1 MRRAE
6 SGGGMIQA
14 DLIIEGAAEL
24 LTLAGNAP
32 CPRRGAE
39 MRDLGILRRGTLAA
53 RRGKIV
59 WIGPTADLLT
69 AIRPLAFCR
78 VIDAG
83 RKTVM
88 PGFVDPHTH
97 LVFAGSREN
106 EFAMRI
112 QGKTYQEIAAAGGGI
127 NATVA
132 ATRTASKADLKAAAR
147 RSLDTMLKLGTTTV
161 EAKSGYGLDLVNEIK
176 MLEVIRALEED
187 GPMTLV
193 PTFMGAHEVPPEFRQ
208 NPEAYVDLV
217 ITRMIPMVAS
227 RKLARFCDV
236 FCETGVFS
244 VGQTERIF
252 RAAQAVGLEL
262 RVHADELTDLGGAA
276 MAARMKARTADHLL
290 CANDDGIRAMAEA
303 GVIAVL
309 LPGTAYFL
317 HMQRYARAR
326 DMIAGGVPVAL
337 ATDFNP
343 GSCMTESLPLIMNL
357 ACTQMRMLPAEAI
370 TAATINAAWALGEQ
384 DCVGSLEVG
393 KQADVLVLDAPS
405 HEHLCYHFGVNLVD
419 TVVKNGRVVVDGGQ
433 RLD

>member
-1 MRRAE
+1 
-6 SGGGMIQA
+6 MIQA

-24 LTLAGNAP
+24 VTLRGNSSR
-32 CPRRGAE
+32 PRRGEE
-39 MRDLGILRRGTLAA
+39 MRDLGIIRQGALAA

-59 WIGPTADLLT
+59 WVGPTTELLN
-69 AIRPLAFCR
+69 AVRPMAFSR
-78 VIDAG
+78 LIDAYG
-83 RKTVM
+83 KTVM

-112 QGKTYQEIAAAGGGI
+112 QGMTYQEIAAGGGGI

-132 ATRTASKADLKAAAR
+132 ATRKATKQELKIGAR
-147 RSLDTMLKLGTTTV
+147 KSLNRMLSLGTTTV
-161 EAKSGYGLDLVNEIK
+161 EAKSGYGLDLETELK
-176 MLEVIRALEED
+176 MLEVIRELNEE
-187 GPMTLV
+187 GPMTV
-193 PTFMGAHEVPPEFRQ
+193 IPTFMGAHEIPPEFRQ
-208 NPEAYVDLV
+208 TPEAYVDLV
-217 ITRMIPMVAS
+217 ITRMIPEVAE

-244 VGQTERIF
+244 VEQSERIF
-252 RAAQAVGLEL
+252 RAANNVGLEP

-276 MAARMKARTADHLL
+276 MSARIQARTADHLL
-290 CANDDGIRAMAEA
+290 FASDEGIRLLAEA

-317 HMQRYARAR
+317 HLDRYARAR
-326 DMIAGGVPVAL
+326 DMIAAGVPVAL

-343 GSCMTESLPLIMNL
+343 GSCMTESMPLILNM

-370 TAATINAAWALGEQ
+370 TASTINAAWGIGEE

-393 KQADVLVLDAPS
+393 KQADILILDAPN
-405 HEHLCYHFGVNLVD
+405 HEHLCYHFGVNLVEA
-419 TVVKNGRVVVDGGQ
+419 VVKNGKVVVEAGQ
-433 RLD
+433 RVR

>member
-1 MRRAE
+1 
-6 SGGGMIQA
+6 MIQA

-24 LTLAGNAP
+24 LTLTGAGNR
-32 CPRRGAE
+32 PRRGEE
-39 MRDLGILRRGTLAA
+39 MGDLGIIQRGALAA

-59 WIGPTADLLT
+59 WVGPTADLLT
-69 AIRPLAFCR
+69 AVRPMAFCKL
-78 VIDAG
+78 IDAYG
-83 RKTVM
+83 KTVM
-88 PGFVDPHTH
+88 PGLVDPHTH

-112 QGKTYQEIAAAGGGI
+112 QGKTYLEIAAAGGGI

-132 ATRTASKADLKAAAR
+132 ATRQASKAELTFGAR
-147 RSLDTMLKLGTTTV
+147 RSLNRMLPLGTTTV
-161 EAKSGYGLDLVNEIK
+161 EAKSGYGLDLETEIK
-176 MLEVIRALEED
+176 MLEVIQGLNQD
-187 GPMTLV
+187 DPITVV
-193 PTFMGAHEVPPEFRQ
+193 PTFMGAHEIPPEFRQ
-208 NPEAYVDLV
+208 DPEAYVDLV
-217 ITRMIPMVAS
+217 ITRMIPAVAE

-244 VGQTERIF
+244 VAQTERIF
-252 RAAQAVGLEL
+252 RAAQAAGMET

-290 CANDDGIRAMAEA
+290 YANDDGIRAMAQA

-326 DMIAGGVPVAL
+326 DMIAAGVPVAL

-343 GSCMTESLPLIMNL
+343 GSCMTESMPLIMNM

-370 TAATINAAWALGEQ
+370 TAATINAAWAIGEQ
-384 DCVGSLEVG
+384 DRIGTLEVG
-393 KQADVLVLDAPS
+393 KQADLLVLDAPN
-405 HEHLCYHFGVNLVD
+405 HAHLCYHFGVNLVERVIKD
-419 TVVKNGRVVVDGGQ
+419 GKVVAENGQ
-433 RLD
+433 RIR

>member
-1 MRRAE
+1 
-6 SGGGMIQA
+6 MIQA

-24 LTLAGNAP
+24 LTLRGISGR
-32 CPRRGAE
+32 PRRGEE
-39 MRDLGILRRGTLAA
+39 MRDLGIIRQGALAA

-59 WIGPTADLLT
+59 WVGPTSELLNT
-69 AIRPLAFCR
+69 VRPMAFSKL
-78 VIDAG
+78 IDAYG
-83 RKTVM
+83 KTVM

-112 QGKTYQEIAAAGGGI
+112 QGNTYQEIAAAGGGI

-132 ATRTASKADLKAAAR
+132 ATRKASKQELKFLAKK
-147 RSLDTMLKLGTTTV
+147 SLNRMLSLGTTTV
-161 EAKSGYGLDLVNEIK
+161 EAKSGYGLDLETELK
-176 MLEVIRALEED
+176 MLEVIRELNEA
-187 GPMTLV
+187 GPTTV
-193 PTFMGAHEVPPEFRQ
+193 IPTFMGAHEVPPEFRQ

-217 ITRMIPMVAS
+217 ITRMIPEVAQ

-244 VGQTERIF
+244 VEQSERIL
-252 RAAQAVGLEL
+252 RAAQSAGLAP

-276 MAARMKARTADHLL
+276 MAARIKARTADHLL
-290 CANDDGIRAMAEA
+290 FASDDGIRQMAEA

-317 HMQRYARAR
+317 HLQRYARAR
-326 DMIAGGVPVAL
+326 DMIGAGVPVAL

-343 GSCMTESLPLIMNL
+343 GSCMTESMPLILNM

-370 TAATINAAWALGEQ
+370 TGATINAAWAIGEE
-384 DCVGSLEVG
+384 DRAGSLEPG
-393 KQADVLVLDAPS
+393 KQADVLILDAPS
-405 HEHLCYHFGVNLVD
+405 HEHLCYHFGVNLVE
-419 TVVKNGRVVVDGGQ
+419 TVVKNGKVVVEGGH
-433 RLD
+433 RVR

>member
-1 MRRAE
+1 
-6 SGGGMIQA
+6 MIQA

-24 LTLAGNAP
+24 LTLAGAGTRP
-32 CPRRGAE
+32 KRGDE
-39 MRDLGILRRGTLAA
+39 MRDLGILRRGALAV

-59 WIGPTADLLT
+59 WSGPTGDLLT
-69 AIRPLAFCR
+69 AVRPLAFCK
-78 VIDAG
+78 VIDATG
-83 RKTVM
+83 KTVM
-88 PGFVDPHTH
+88 PGLIDPHTH

-132 ATRTASKADLKAAAR
+132 ATRVATKADLKAAAR
-147 RSLDTMLKLGTTTV
+147 RSLDTMLTLGTTSV
-161 EAKSGYGLDLVNEIK
+161 EAKSGYGLDVVNEIK
-176 MLEVIRALEED
+176 MLEVIRELEEA
-187 GPMTLV
+187 GPPNV
-193 PTFMGAHEVPPEFRQ
+193 IPTFMGAHEIPPEFRQ

-217 ITRMIPMVAS
+217 ITYMIPLVAS

-244 VGQTERIF
+244 VQQTERIF
-252 RAAQAVGLEL
+252 RAAQSVGLEL
-262 RVHADELTDLGGAA
+262 RVHADELSDLDGAA
-276 MAARMKARTADHLL
+276 MAARLKARTADHLL
-290 CANDDGIRAMAEA
+290 YANDEGIRAMAEA

-326 DMIAGGVPVAL
+326 DMIAAGVPIAL

-343 GSCMTESLPLIMNL
+343 GSCMTESLPLILNL

-370 TAATINAAWALGEQ
+370 TAATINAAWAIGEQ
-384 DCVGSLEVG
+384 DCMGSLEVG
-393 KQADVLVLDAPS
+393 KQADVVMLDVPN

-419 TVVKNGRVVVDGGQ
+419 TVIKNGKVVVDGGQ
-433 RLD
+433 RLA

>member
-1 MRRAE
+1 
-6 SGGGMIQA
+6 MIQA

-24 LTLAGNAP
+24 LTLAGVGTR
-32 CPRRGAE
+32 PRRGDE
-39 MRDLGILRRGTLAA
+39 MRDLGILRRGALAV

-59 WIGPTADLLT
+59 WSGPTGDLLT
-69 AIRPLAFCR
+69 AVRPLAFCK
-78 VIDAG
+78 VIDATG
-83 RKTVM
+83 KTVM
-88 PGFVDPHTH
+88 PGLIDPHTH

-112 QGKTYQEIAAAGGGI
+112 QGKSYQEIAAAGGGI

-132 ATRTASKADLKAAAR
+132 ATRVASKADLKAAAR
-147 RSLDTMLKLGTTTV
+147 RSLDTMLMLGTTTV
-161 EAKSGYGLDLVNEIK
+161 EAKSGYGLDVVNEIK
-176 MLEVIRALEED
+176 MLEVIRELDEA
-187 GPMTLV
+187 GPANV
-193 PTFMGAHEVPPEFRQ
+193 IPTFMGAHEIPPEFRQ
-208 NPEAYVDLV
+208 HPEAYVDLV

-290 CANDDGIRAMAEA
+290 YTNDDGIRAMAEA

-326 DMIAGGVPVAL
+326 DMIAAGVPVAL

-370 TAATINAAWALGEQ
+370 TATTINAAWAIGEQ

-393 KQADVLVLDAPS
+393 KQADVVVLDAPT

-419 TVVKNGRVVVDGGQ
+419 TVVKNGKVVVEGGQ
-433 RLD
+433 RLS

>member
-1 MRRAE
+1 
-6 SGGGMIQA
+6 MIQA

-24 LTLAGNAP
+24 LTLTGAGNR
-32 CPRRGAE
+32 PRRGEE
-39 MRDLGILRRGTLAA
+39 MGDLWIIQRGALAA

-59 WIGPTADLLT
+59 WVGPTADLLT
-69 AIRPLAFCR
+69 AVRPMAFCKL
-78 VIDAG
+78 IDAYG
-83 RKTVM
+83 KTVM
-88 PGFVDPHTH
+88 PGLVDPHTH

-112 QGKTYQEIAAAGGGI
+112 QGKTYLEIAAAGGGI

-132 ATRTASKADLKAAAR
+132 ATRQASKAELTFGAR
-147 RSLDTMLKLGTTTV
+147 RSLNRMLPLGTTTV
-161 EAKSGYGLDLVNEIK
+161 EAKSGYGLDLETEIK
-176 MLEVIRALEED
+176 MLEVIQGLNQD
-187 GPMTLV
+187 DPITVV
-193 PTFMGAHEVPPEFRQ
+193 PTFMGAHEIPPEFRQ
-208 NPEAYVDLV
+208 DPEAYVDLV
-217 ITRMIPMVAS
+217 ITRMIPAVAE

-244 VGQTERIF
+244 VAQTERIF
-252 RAAQAVGLEL
+252 RAAQAAGMET

-290 CANDDGIRAMAEA
+290 YANDDGIRAMAQA

-326 DMIAGGVPVAL
+326 DMIAAGVPVAL

-343 GSCMTESLPLIMNL
+343 GSCMTESMPLIMNM

-370 TAATINAAWALGEQ
+370 TAATINAAWAIGEQ
-384 DCVGSLEVG
+384 DRIGTLEVG
-393 KQADVLVLDAPS
+393 KQADLLVLDAPN
-405 HEHLCYHFGVNLVD
+405 HAHLCYHFGVNLVER
-419 TVVKNGRVVVDGGQ
+419 VIKNGKVVAENGQ
-433 RLD
+433 RIR

>member
-1 MRRAE
+1 
-6 SGGGMIQA
+6 MIQA

-24 LTLAGNAP
+24 LTLRGISAR
-32 CPRRGAE
+32 PRRGEE
-39 MRDLGILRRGTLAA
+39 MRDLGIIRQGALAA

-59 WIGPTADLLT
+59 WVGPTSELLNT
-69 AIRPLAFCR
+69 VRPMAFSR
-78 VIDAG
+78 LIDAYG
-83 RKTVM
+83 KTVM

-112 QGKTYQEIAAAGGGI
+112 QGNTYQEIAAAGGGI

-132 ATRTASKADLKAAAR
+132 ATRKASQQELKFLAKK
-147 RSLDTMLKLGTTTV
+147 SLSRMLSLGTTTV
-161 EAKSGYGLDLVNEIK
+161 EAKSGYGLDLETELK
-176 MLEVIRALEED
+176 MLEVIRELNEA
-187 GPMTLV
+187 GPTTV
-193 PTFMGAHEVPPEFRQ
+193 IPTFMGAHEIPPEFRQ

-217 ITRMIPMVAS
+217 ITRMIPEVAQ

-244 VGQTERIF
+244 VEQSERIL
-252 RAAQAVGLEL
+252 RAAQSAGLAP

-276 MAARMKARTADHLL
+276 MAARIKARTADHLL
-290 CANDDGIRAMAEA
+290 YANDDGIRQMAEA

-317 HMQRYARAR
+317 HLQRYARAR
-326 DMIAGGVPVAL
+326 DMIAAGVPVAL

-343 GSCMTESLPLIMNL
+343 GSCMTESMPLILNM

-370 TAATINAAWALGEQ
+370 TAATINAAWAIGEE
-384 DCVGSLEVG
+384 DRAGSLEPG
-393 KQADVLVLDAPS
+393 KQADVLILDAGS
-405 HEHLCYHFGVNLVD
+405 HEHLCYHFGVNLVE
-419 TVVKNGRVVVDGGQ
+419 TVVKNGKVVVDAGH
-433 RLD
+433 RVR

>member
-1 MRRAE
+1 
-6 SGGGMIQA
+6 MIQA

-24 LTLAGNAP
+24 LTLTGAGNR
-32 CPRRGAE
+32 PRRGEE
-39 MRDLGILRRGTLAA
+39 MGDLGIIQRGALAA

-69 AIRPLAFCR
+69 SVRPMAFCKL
-78 VIDAG
+78 IDAYG
-83 RKTVM
+83 KTVM
-88 PGFVDPHTH
+88 PGLVDPHTH

-112 QGKTYQEIAAAGGGI
+112 QGKTYLEIAAAGGGI

-132 ATRTASKADLKAAAR
+132 ATRQASKAELTFAAR
-147 RSLDTMLKLGTTTV
+147 RSLNRMLPLGTTTV
-161 EAKSGYGLDLVNEIK
+161 EAKSGYGLDLETEIR
-176 MLEVIRALEED
+176 MLEVIQGLD
-187 GPMTLV
+187 QDDPITVV
-193 PTFMGAHEVPPEFRQ
+193 PTFMGAHEIPPEFRQ
-208 NPEAYVDLV
+208 DPEAYVDLI
-217 ITRMIPMVAS
+217 ITRMIPAVAE

-244 VGQTERIF
+244 VAQTERIF
-252 RAAQAVGLEL
+252 RAAQAAGMET

-290 CANDDGIRAMAEA
+290 YANDDGIRAMAQE

-326 DMIAGGVPVAL
+326 DMIAAGVPVAL

-343 GSCMTESLPLIMNL
+343 GSCMTESMPLIMNM

-370 TAATINAAWALGEQ
+370 TAATINAAWAIGEQ
-384 DCVGSLEVG
+384 DRIGTLEVG
-393 KQADVLVLDAPS
+393 KQADLLVLDAPN
-405 HEHLCYHFGVNLVD
+405 HAHLCYHFGVNLVER
-419 TVVKNGRVVVDGGQ
+419 VVKDGKLVAENGR
-433 RLD
+433 RIR